1 MREDGLE
8 GGGQSAAA
16 AAAAAEGSRMARA
29 EG

>member
-16 AAAAAEGSRMARA
+16 AAAAEGSRMARA